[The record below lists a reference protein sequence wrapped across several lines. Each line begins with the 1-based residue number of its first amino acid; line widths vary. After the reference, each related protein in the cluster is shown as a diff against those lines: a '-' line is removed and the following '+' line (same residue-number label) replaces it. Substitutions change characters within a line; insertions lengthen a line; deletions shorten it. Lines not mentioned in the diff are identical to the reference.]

1 MLVAPYSLLAMG
13 DAWNIR
19 SHSASPHS
27 TPTAKAAHPRASLRP
42 PIFNPYDRFTQPEF
56 DAWIGDIT
64 SALKR
69 ALDHEPEPTVN
80 SPSRPSGIWNTI
92 PDHLGGTPSAEGRA
106 RSPEVHDEES
116 AVEDSFAYI
125 ASRRA
130 KGKARDPR
138 EGPGLGLKG
147 QPIELLSDSEE
158 EEVVESLE
166 AHAVA
171 SEDSD
176 SIILEGSSGET
187 DYVESEVDDNGEA
200 NDGKPGTSTQHIMTS
215 LTSEVTV
222 HDQEPA
228 SHFDAKARRA
238 TGEGLPLPRNT
249 EAPLGDDGDRNES
262 FAVIGNTRGTHD
274 GASYRIMTTRCPQL
288 ILSTTL

>member
-1 MLVAPYSLLAMG
+1 MG

-27 TPTAKAAHPRASLRP
+27 TPTAKAAHPRAALRP
-42 PIFNPYDRFTQPEF
+42 PVFNPYDRFTQPQF

-80 SPSRPSGIWNTI
+80 SPSRHSGIWNTI
-92 PDHLGGTPSAEGRA
+92 PDHLGGTSSAEGRA
-106 RSPEVHDEES
+106 RSPALSEVHDEES
-116 AVEDSFAYI
+116 AIEDSFAQI

-200 NDGKPGTSTQHIMTS
+200 NVGNPGTSAQHITTFLS
-215 LTSEVTV
+215 SEVSV
-222 HDQEPA
+222 HDPESV
-228 SHFDAKARRA
+228 SHSDAKACRT
-238 TGEGLPLPRNT
+238 TGEDLPLPRSI
-249 EAPLGDDGDRNES
+249 EAPLGGDGDRDES

-274 GASYRIMTTRCPQL
+274 GASYRFITTRCVKP
-288 ILSTTL
+288 ILSTML